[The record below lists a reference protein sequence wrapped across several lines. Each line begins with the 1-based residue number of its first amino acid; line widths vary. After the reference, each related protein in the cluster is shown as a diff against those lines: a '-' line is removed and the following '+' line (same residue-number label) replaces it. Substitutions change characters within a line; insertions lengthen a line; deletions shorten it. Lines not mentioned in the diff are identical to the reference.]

1 MILGITNAHLLRI
14 SRKDTLE
21 ECSHSTNSLYIPTR
35 DTNFESNVVSKV
47 RLGAESPQ
55 ELASR
60 SALESSEYC
69 FRDL

>member
-1 MILGITNAHLLRI
+1 MGITNTHLLRI

-21 ECSHSTNSLYIPTR
+21 EYSHSTNSLYIPTR
-35 DTNFESNVVSKV
+35 DNNFESNVVSKV

-60 SALESSEYC
+60 SA
-69 FRDL
+69 